1 MTVIEKSQDELI
13 FKCVSI
19 EDTKHT
25 AEFFAQFAKSG
36 QCFGLRG
43 GLGYGKTTF
52 FQYFIK
58 SLNPLIQD
66 ITSPT
71 FTIVQTY
78 ASPISEIWHVDCYRL
93 KYREEF
99 FELGL
104 EEACDHCITIIE
116 WPEIIQDL
124 LPKNTIN
131 IDFSIDS
138 KNSDMRIIKCNNKNI
153 LQYSEYPNKFTL

>member
-1 MTVIEKSQDELI
+1 MTVIEKSQYELI
-13 FKCVSI
+13 FKCISL
-19 EDTKHT
+19 EDTKRA
-25 AEFFAQFAKSG
+25 AEFFIQFAKPG
-36 QCFGLRG
+36 QCFALRG

-52 FQYFIK
+52 SQYLIK

-66 ITSPT
+66 VTSPT

-78 ASPISEIWHVDCYRL
+78 ESSISEIWHVDCYRL
-93 KYREEF
+93 KEKEEF

-104 EEACDHCITIIE
+104 EEACSYCVTIIE
-116 WPEIIQDL
+116 WPEIIQDF

-138 KNSDMRIIKCNNKNI
+138 EDRDVRIIKCNNKNS
-153 LQYSEYPNKFTL
+153 LQYS